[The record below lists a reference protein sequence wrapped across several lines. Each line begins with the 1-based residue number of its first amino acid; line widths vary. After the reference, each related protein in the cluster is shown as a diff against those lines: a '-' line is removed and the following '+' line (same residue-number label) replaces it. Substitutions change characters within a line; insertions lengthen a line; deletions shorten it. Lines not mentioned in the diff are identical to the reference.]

1 MPSLSLLQHVEQ
13 RRFSQIRA
21 FAGEVL
27 YTEGMPATHLYVIK
41 EGQVDLFLVR
51 DEKRTVVETLGRG
64 DCFGI
69 EPHLGSPTRLQGA
82 AARGY
87 CEFHVIDAAT
97 LGQALAQCPPLAQG
111 LLHTMSERLTV
122 AHGLIARRVNH
133 QSDLQLYAQLLYLM
147 GLAELG
153 RTAVHGRGAGQG
165 AAGAIARPLLKDVAA
180 QARALFGHADR
191 HVRDSLGKLASLHL
205 VRIEDERGT
214 GQQVIYAPRDIVAQV
229 RRCLEQTEDG
239 GEKQS
244 YETLGVDEFA
254 ALVGVDRHTLLAKL
268 AGGEFA
274 DELFAFRRSEIVRLL
289 DEKGRRYFADR
300 RMKTPEEFSE
310 LADLAFADGKALF
323 AAAGKLDSLELAR
336 LLSTLEGDPLRE
348 RLLGAL
354 SRRRREEVESDLQG
368 LRNVD
373 PVEVQ
378 RLSRGLIAEVQRQM
392 LEAVA

>member
-1 MPSLSLLQHVEQ
+1 MSSPLLLQFAEQ
-13 RRFSQIRA
+13 RRFSQVRA

-27 YTEGMPATHLYVIK
+27 YTEGMPAAHLYVVK

-51 DEKRTVVETLGRG
+51 DEKRTVIETLGKG

-87 CEFHVIDAAT
+87 CEFHVIDQAT
-97 LGQALAQCPPLAQG
+97 VSQAIAQSPPLAQG

-147 GLAELG
+147 GMADLG
-153 RTAVHGRGAGQG
+153 RAAVHGRGAGTG
-165 AAGAIARPLLKDVAA
+165 AAGALARPLLQDVFT
-180 QARALFGHADR
+180 QARAMFGHADR

-205 VRIEDERGT
+205 VRIEDERGA
-214 GQQVIYAPRDIVAQV
+214 GKQVIFSPRDIVAQV
-229 RRCLEQTEDG
+229 RKCVEQTDDG
-239 GEKQS
+239 REKQS
-244 YETLGVDEFA
+244 YETIGVDEFA
-254 ALVGVDRHTLLAKL
+254 SLVGVDRHTLLRKL
-268 AGGEFA
+268 AGGDFA

-289 DEKGRRYFADR
+289 DEKGRRYFSDR
-300 RMKTPEEFSE
+300 RVKTPDEFSE
-310 LADLAFADGKALF
+310 LADLAFAEGKALF
-323 AAAGKLDSLELAR
+323 AAATRLDSLELAK
-336 LLSTLEGDPLRE
+336 LLSTLDGDPLRE
-348 RLLGAL
+348 RMLGAL

-368 LRNVD
+368 LSDVD

-378 RLSRGLIAEVQRQM
+378 RLTRTLIAEVQRQM